1 MSFVLNQYIRATA
14 SLRAII
20 NSQLNSTFKRSD
32 TQYEKVKY
40 NLKIVSSSSGV
51 SKSLIHFS
59 SSKMNQDYI
68 IYACMFL

>member
-51 SKSLIHFS
+51 SKSLIHIS